1 MFRVKICGLT
11 RPQDVKASFRAGAD
25 ALGFQMSLG
34 PRKIRPSQ
42 ARALARLVPANV
54 LKVGVFVGEPLEKV
68 RRISAFCGFD
78 AVQLH
83 GDEDERYCAA
93 VGLPVLKSV
102 GMRNV
107 KTPFCFQAYPIAAL
121 LLDRYNQKIRGG
133 TGQSFSW
140 KWALAAEKLHLPI
153 LLAGGLHPGNVA
165 EAIRTAR
172 PFGVDTS
179 SGVEMSPGIKNAVQI
194 NLFVK
199 KARAAFQQIDSQ
211 TI

>member
-11 RPQDVKASFRAGAD
+11 RPQDVVASFKAGAD

-34 PRKIRPSQ
+34 PRKIRPPQ
-42 ARALARLVPANV
+42 ARALVRLTPVNV
-54 LKVGVFVGEPLEKV
+54 LKVGVFVGESLETV
-68 RRISAFCGFD
+68 RRIAAYCRFD

-83 GDEDERYCAA
+83 GDEDEHYCAL

-107 KTPFCFQAYPIAAL
+107 KTPFRFQAYPIAAL

-133 TGQSFSW
+133 TGQSFPW
-140 KWALAAEKLHLPI
+140 EWARSAEKLHLPI

-179 SGVEMSPGIKNAVQI
+179 SGVEMSPGIKDVVKI
-194 NLFVK
+194 KLFVK
-199 KARAAFQQIDSQ
+199 NARAAFQRIDSQ
-211 TI
+211 TL

>member
-1 MFRVKICGLT
+1 M
-11 RPQDVKASFRAGAD
+11 
-25 ALGFQMSLG
+25 
-34 PRKIRPSQ
+34 
-42 ARALARLVPANV
+42 V
-54 LKVGVFVGEPLEKV
+54 LKVGVFVGEPVEKV
-68 RRISAFCGFD
+68 RRIAAYCRFD

-83 GDEDERYCAA
+83 GAEDERYCAS

-107 KTPFCFQAYPIAAL
+107 KTPFRFQAYPIAAL
-121 LLDRYNQKIRGG
+121 LLDRYNQKKRGG
-133 TGQSFSW
+133 TGQSFPW

-179 SGVEMSPGIKNAVQI
+179 SGVEMSPGVKDVVKIR
-194 NLFVK
+194 LFVK
-199 KARAAFQQIDSQ
+199 NAKAAFQQMDSQ
-211 TI
+211 TP